1 MDNQLKEIFGS
12 WIQAIGTVISA
23 IGSTPSSVITSKLQF
38 DLNLWG
44 NVLQATGNALVADAL
59 ETISLEKIGDKVQ
72 AFGNTTVIAGM
83 IIELNEITNQLLII
97 KGNWLQALGGGIVLA
112 DEIESRVT
120 PEQTLSILGNLL
132 QVIGNSL
139 QAIGGIYELE
149 NNNEKKDGNNKDGQ
163 LLEVLGSW
171 IQAIGSV
178 ISAISQ
184 TKEEMRGKN
193 L

>member
-1 MDNQLKEIFGS
+1 MDNQFKEIFGS
-12 WIQAIGTVISA
+12 WIQAFGTVISA
-23 IGSTPSSVITSKLQF
+23 IGSTPSSVITSELQF

-59 ETISLEKIGDKVQ
+59 ETISLEKIGEKVQ

-83 IIELNEITNQLLII
+83 LIELNEIKNQLLII
-97 KGNWLQALGGGIVLA
+97 KGNWLQALGGGIA

-120 PEQTLSILGNLL
+120 PEQMLGIMGNLL
-132 QVIGNSL
+132 QVFGNSL

-149 NNNEKKDGNNKDGQ
+149 NNNEKKDRNNKDGQ

-184 TKEEMRGKN
+184 TKEEKR
-193 L
+193 